1 LHGPKQVELRY
12 VRFVKRPSDAAHLET
27 VAMKSSRLS
36 PRRRLRT
43 APIFLAFLAVA
54 AAGGLLDAPR
64 AAGQPPESAHVVPAT
79 PATPSPPDSSQQN
92 PPAQQTPSQP
102 PQTPNQ
108 PPQANQPPSPPNPP
122 AQAPSQA
129 PQAPATPPAQAPNQ
143 APQAPAAATQQ
154 PGPRQ
159 PAQQA
164 PQGPAAGSSGAP
176 ATAVAPPAPAP
187 RRSVAA
193 PPPQALAAGTA
204 GPLFGEQIDVR
215 VVNVEAVVT
224 DKSGNRVP
232 NLKPSE
238 FVLKVDGK
246 PIKIEYFSEVR
257 GGQAIVQEAGAAE
270 TVPGLPDLAPG
281 APVGT
286 SYLVFIDDYFSIA
299 PDRNLVLRSLKEE
312 LARLGPEDR
321 MALVTYDGR
330 HVELLSS
337 WSSSQRDL
345 ARAIDREMGNMAHG
359 LERQAELRNF
369 RSSEGPNS
377 NPNGASL
384 TQQIHGNFAS
394 TTLNINEEGYV
405 AELGGQIESVVHAAV
420 GTLRGF
426 ATPPGRKVMLLLSG
440 GWPFSPADY
449 AINDITRPITQS
461 GLPSGEKLL
470 RPLVETA
477 NRLGYT
483 LYPVDVP
490 GIETAAADASIMQS
504 MSANNQFGL
513 REQEHEGTLV
523 YLAKETGGKALLN
536 SLRIGAV
543 EHVEADTR
551 SYYWLGFTP
560 SWQGNDKRH
569 TIQLAMTRQGLS
581 VRTRDSFLDRSRK
594 AETSMMV
601 ESAMLFGNSPGA
613 PQMGVQLGQPVKLSR
628 SQMEV
633 PVTLAIPTDSFTTVP
648 LNGKFAAELE
658 LRVAAQNERGD
669 PSEIPVIPLQLLGD
683 RQPVPGPGHFVRF
696 QTKLKL
702 QRTALH
708 LVFAIFDPLSNKIT
722 MAEADVKPE

>member
-1 LHGPKQVELRY
+1 MRY
-12 VRFVKRPSDAAHLET
+12 
-27 VAMKSSRLS
+27 SRRS
-36 PRRRLRT
+36 PRRRAL
-43 APIFLAFLAVA
+43 APMFIVFLAVA
-54 AAGGLLDAPR
+54 AAGWLVEAPR
-64 AAGQPPESAHVVPAT
+64 AAGQQTENAHVVPAT
-79 PATPSPPDSSQQN
+79 PAPPDNSQGN
-92 PPAQQTPSQP
+92 PPAPPPAAPAPQPAPQQPAAAPQPAPQQPAQPVPQP
-102 PQTPNQ
+102 P
-108 PPQANQPPSPPNPP
+108 A
-122 AQAPSQA
+122 SQA
-129 PQAPATPPAQAPNQ
+129 PAEQ
-143 APQAPAAATQQ
+143 PQAPAAA
-154 PGPRQ
+154 
-159 PAQQA
+159 AQQTA
-164 PQGPAAGSSGAP
+164 PQSPPAAAPPSAPVTPAPPAAP
-176 ATAVAPPAPAP
+176 ATPATMQPPATPAAAAPAP
-187 RRSVAA
+187 RRSA
-193 PPPQALAAGTA
+193 PPAAQASQAPPGT
-204 GPLFGEQIDVR
+204 PLFGEQIDVR

-232 NLKPSE
+232 NLPPGD

-257 GGQAIVQEAGAAE
+257 GGQTIAPEAGAAE

-281 APVGT
+281 SPVGT
-286 SYLVFIDDYFSIA
+286 SYLVFIDDYFSIS
-299 PDRNLVLRSLKEE
+299 PDRNLVLRSLKED

-321 MALVTYDGR
+321 MALVSYDGR
-330 HVELLSS
+330 HVEMLSS

-345 ARAIDREMGNMAHG
+345 ARAIDREMGNLAHG

-377 NPNGASL
+377 NVQSF
-384 TQQIHGNFAS
+384 TQQSRGNFAN
-394 TTLNINEEGYV
+394 TTLNINEEGYI
-405 AELGGQIESVVHAAV
+405 AQLGGQIESVVHAAV

-449 AINDITRPITQS
+449 AINDISRPITQS

-470 RPLVETA
+470 QPLVETA

-490 GIETAAADASIMQS
+490 GIETATADASIMQS
-504 MSANNQFGL
+504 MSASNQFGL

-569 TIQLAMTRQGLS
+569 TIQLSMKRAGLS

-601 ESAMLFGNSPGA
+601 ESAMLFGNTPGA
-613 PQMGVQLGQPVKLSR
+613 PQMPVQLGQPAKISR

-633 PVTLAIPTDSFTTVP
+633 AVTLAIPTDSFTTVP
-648 LNGKFAAELE
+648 LNGRYAAELE
-658 LRVAAQNERGD
+658 LRVAAQDDRGD
-669 PSEIPVIPLQLLGD
+669 QSEIPVIPLQLQSDKAPL
-683 RQPVPGPGHFVRF
+683 PGHYVRF

-708 LVFAIFDPLSNKIT
+708 LIFAVFDPLSNRIT
-722 MAEADVKPE
+722 MAEGDVKKAE